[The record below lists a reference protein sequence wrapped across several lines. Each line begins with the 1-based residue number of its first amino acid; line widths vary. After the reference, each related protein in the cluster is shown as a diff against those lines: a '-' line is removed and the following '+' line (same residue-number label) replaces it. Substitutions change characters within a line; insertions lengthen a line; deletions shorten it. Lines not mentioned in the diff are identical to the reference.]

1 MIGEKGGLIAISF
14 GTPTNRYLETSTGTT
29 QTAIALTTF
38 GTILI
43 HPLNP
48 PTLAAVFVLF
58 FVILVFAL
66 NPPKLVSSPG
76 PKQKTVY
83 RELAVCTGLLGVLQ
97 EARGGMWVLAG
108 MFALGWVVARQ
119 DSQQTQQQQQLLG
132 EQQNQNQ
139 DQHDDGSSS
148 AKRSRWARSVAGMV
162 AFVAVMISLW
172 RYPGLGMGT
181 IRGELGVVTGPN
193 WRADVDFEL

>member
-1 MIGEKGGLIAISF
+1 ML
-14 GTPTNRYLETSTGTT
+14 
-29 QTAIALTTF
+29 
-38 GTILI
+38 
-43 HPLNP
+43 
-48 PTLAAVFVLF
+48 V

-108 MFALGWVVARQ
+108 LFALGWVVARQ

-139 DQHDDGSSS
+139 DRDDDGSSL
-148 AKRSRWARSVAGMV
+148 ANRSRWARSLAGMV

>member
-1 MIGEKGGLIAISF
+1 M
-14 GTPTNRYLETSTGTT
+14 
-29 QTAIALTTF
+29 
-38 GTILI
+38 
-43 HPLNP
+43 
-48 PTLAAVFVLF
+48 LF

-97 EARGGMWVLAG
+97 GRAGGMWVLAG
-108 MFALGWVVARQ
+108 MFGLGWVVARQ
-119 DSQQTQQQQQLLG
+119 DSQRTQQQQQQHQLLG
-132 EQQNQNQ
+132 EQQNQIQ
-139 DQHDDGSSS
+139 DRDDDGSSS

>member
-1 MIGEKGGLIAISF
+1 M
-14 GTPTNRYLETSTGTT
+14 
-29 QTAIALTTF
+29 
-38 GTILI
+38 
-43 HPLNP
+43 
-48 PTLAAVFVLF
+48 LF

-66 NPPKLVSSPG
+66 NPPKIVSSPG

-97 EARGGMWVLAG
+97 GRVGGMWVLAG

-119 DSQQTQQQQQLLG
+119 DSSQTQQQQQQMLG

-139 DQHDDGSSS
+139 DRDDDSASS
-148 AKRSRWARSVAGMV
+148 AKRSRWARSIAGIV